1 MNEELE
7 KFNSLIEHINQVDL
21 ERRNCWIEHQG
32 SLDYVHELLCAPY
45 QGIAW
50 IDALLVKEDGKLVSG
65 EPIGL
70 MGDLSQHFTQA
81 YLWVLGAYEI
91 VRTISQFSD
100 KAENTALSTHK
111 DEIRALKHKFE
122 LVRMPLAKFE
132 ASRKNPDG
140 YTFAWPIVDKQKGT
154 GWLISEGSYI
164 TRRELS
170 DEFLELMK
178 KLP

>member
-1 MNEELE
+1 MNEDLE
-7 KFNSLIEHINQVDL
+7 KLRSLIEHINQVDI

-32 SLDYVHELLCAPY
+32 PLDHIHDLLRAPY

-50 IDALLVKEDGKLVSG
+50 IDALLVKEDKKLVSG
-65 EPIGL
+65 ESVGF

-91 VRTISQFSD
+91 VRTLSQFSD
-100 KAENTALSTHK
+100 ETKNSALSAHK
-111 DEIRALKHKFE
+111 NEIRVLKHKFE
-122 LVRMPLAKFE
+122 LVRVPLAKFE
-132 ASRKNPDG
+132 APRRNPNG
-140 YTFAWPIVDKQKGT
+140 YTFAWPIIDKQKGT
-154 GWLISEGSYI
+154 GWLISEGVYI

-178 KLP
+178 KLR

>member
-1 MNEELE
+1 MSEELQ
-7 KFNSLIEHINQVDL
+7 KLNALIEHVNQVDI

-32 SLDYVHELLCAPY
+32 ALDRVQGLLCAPY

-50 IDALLVKEDGKLVSG
+50 IDAFLVKEDRRLIAG
-65 EPIGL
+65 EEIGF

-100 KAENTALSTHK
+100 KNENSVLSEHK
-111 DEIRALKHKFE
+111 DEIRKLKHKFE

-132 ASRKNPDG
+132 APRRNPDG
-140 YTFAWPIVDKQKGT
+140 YTFAWPIIDKSKGT
-154 GWLISEGSYI
+154 GWLISEGVYI

-170 DEFLELMK
+170 DEFLKLMK
-178 KLP
+178 RLP